1 MSPLSVKDTLN
12 GNRFAAVL
20 VEVGFCVVSSLAAVV
35 AGEETRGGVD
45 SLLAGVVN
53 DVLPSVELAV
63 VAGVT
68 DVSWEDLVV

>member
-1 MSPLSVKDTLN
+1 M
-12 GNRFAAVL
+12 L
-20 VEVGFCVVSSLAAVV
+20 VEVGIFVVSSLAAVV

-53 DVLPSVELAV
+53 DVIPSGLAV

-68 DVSWEDLVV
+68 DVSWTDLVVSLEVKTVVVITGVL